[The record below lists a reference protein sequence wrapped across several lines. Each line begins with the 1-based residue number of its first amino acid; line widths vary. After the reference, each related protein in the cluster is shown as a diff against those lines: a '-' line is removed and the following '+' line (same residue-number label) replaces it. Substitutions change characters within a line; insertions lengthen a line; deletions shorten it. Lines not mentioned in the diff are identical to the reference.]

1 MSRKTSLLITLLV
14 SLAVIAVVAWLVKTR
29 PKPSGE
35 RRPMPPPVV
44 ELTPLARATL
54 QPVDRVSGL
63 LQPARRARLHFQL
76 SGELVERRVDAGVA
90 VAAGDLLARLDD
102 ADEAAD
108 AHNAEVAVAEERAAV
123 ARDRRL
129 LKLARE
135 QVALA
140 EHEVARQRSLGKQSL
155 ASRAGLDSART
166 ASLRQ
171 RTEVARL
178 EYAVSTAEQRLARK
192 RIALE
197 KAMRRLARTRL
208 RAPWAGEVARV
219 AVEVGDYLTPAT
231 LAVELIDV
239 AELELRVHVGVD
251 SIAALAPGRE
261 VEVRIGDR
269 RRVGRIRSLA
279 RVPEADSGTYPV
291 RIRLAGDGLVAGQLG
306 RVALPLRARV
316 DVLVAPAS
324 AILRDEGKTWLFV
337 FHDDGG
343 GRGHLERRAV
353 RLGVRVGDLV
363 ELLSG
368 AKPGER
374 VVARDVA
381 FLSDAQPAEARGA
394 Q

>member
-155 ASRAGLDSART
+155 ASRAGLDRART

>member
-1 MSRKTSLLITLLV
+1 
-14 SLAVIAVVAWLVKTR
+14 
-29 PKPSGE
+29 
-35 RRPMPPPVV
+35 MPPPVV